1 MDKSTTIVVMAKKP
15 RIGYTKTRLVPP
27 FTFEQAAQLYE
38 ALLLD
43 TLDLVSR
50 ITDVQ
55 LTVAITPGGALDYF
69 ERITAPGT
77 LLISVDGADIGE
89 CLIQATGDLLSSGFK
104 KVIALNAD
112 GPSLPVEYLH
122 QAIRSLEQSDV
133 VLGPGEDGGYY
144 LVGLKKPAPQLFQ
157 EINWST
163 SQVLEQTLTRAK
175 TLNLKVSMTPP
186 WYDVDTGKEAVRL
199 ATDLDL
205 LPSNLLVHTRRFF
218 EIHPPTEWL
227 SV

>member
-1 MDKSTTIVVMAKKP
+1 VDKSTTIVVMAKKP

-43 TLDLVSR
+43 TLELVSR

-112 GPSLPVEYLH
+112 GPSLPIEYLIL
-122 QAIRSLEQSDV
+122 AIHSLGETDV

-144 LVGLKKPAPQLFQ
+144 LVGLKKPTPQLFQ

-163 SQVLEQTLTRAK
+163 PQVLEQTLTRAK
-175 TLNLKVSMTPP
+175 TLNLKVDMTPP
-186 WYDVDTGKEAVRL
+186 WYDVDTGKEAGRL
-199 ATDLDL
+199 ETELDL
-205 LPSNLLVHTRRFF
+205 LPPDRLVHTRRFF

-227 SV
+227 TV